1 MQSFSRFQLIRS
13 LTWLAVFFVAYVAGA
28 QNDVCVNSIGGLGGT
43 PTFDGQV
50 EGDVGW
56 NNAVRINVSG
66 DMGSTTA
73 TKMQMGIV
81 GSTLYLGL
89 VVSAPTVSPDTT
101 VVLGFSPNDG
111 MTAHDWRLHI
121 SPFDVAPPADGT
133 KNNPPFA
140 VMYWQNSATWNTGA
154 GGTAAVAGNWQ
165 FDGIKIYKLNSNH
178 WEMEFQIPITV
189 SAAST
194 AGFCLSCGGGTF
206 KLYVNVLNA
215 VGGIA
220 PAVSQDVWPAG
231 APFPNGF
238 ITQNTPALGLWGVG
252 STAPRPACT
261 GVRLD
266 WTNIGVQDPMN
277 ASNIVTDMRRFAA
290 VTETTLAQCQALA
303 DNVNPGSNGLQNI
316 FRANPFNAMSN
327 AAHVSVAFRLANW
340 GIPGASNFSA
350 LGTPVPAG
358 CNPLSGGRSVQA

>member
-140 VMYWQNSATWNTGA
+140 VM
-154 GGTAAVAGNWQ
+154 
-165 FDGIKIYKLNSNH
+165 
-178 WEMEFQIPITV
+178 
-189 SAAST
+189 
-194 AGFCLSCGGGTF
+194 
-206 KLYVNVLNA
+206 
-215 VGGIA
+215 
-220 PAVSQDVWPAG
+220 
-231 APFPNGF
+231 
-238 ITQNTPALGLWGVG
+238 
-252 STAPRPACT
+252 
-261 GVRLD
+261 
-266 WTNIGVQDPMN
+266 
-277 ASNIVTDMRRFAA
+277 
-290 VTETTLAQCQALA
+290 VTETGKAPATPTLGVTLISVGANTVNGRVLA
-303 DNVNPGSNGLQNI
+303 
-316 FRANPFNAMSN
+316 
-327 AAHVSVAFRLANW
+327 
-340 GIPGASNFSA
+340 
-350 LGTPVPAG
+350 GTPGPVT
-358 CNPLSGGRSVQA
+358 LTL